1 MESKTKVAGPLAAA
15 GAVSLGLVLI
25 GACGIG
31 QEDTYVPPPPI
42 RSGPQA
48 AEPAQFTGEPSTSV
62 AKVLI
67 PPSPTWRMAPEPPPR
82 RTLPPEYQI
91 SVTASTGPGSE
102 PTTGETTRRV
112 TLSATPDPSAPAE
125 PGWTTA
131 SLPSP
136 PIEPAHTESPVP
148 APVPTSVIVAPD
160 PMEPGAPAPAG
171 PEPVE
176 PAPVEP
182 AAATPPAAE
191 PQAAPDDRAAPETG
205 PAESTSAE
213 PSPTPLPEVSAAPR
227 AAGPATESTTPE
239 ATPESGPEVPVPTIT
254 LPPGS
259 RIR

>member
-48 AEPAQFTGEPSTSV
+48 AEPAGFTGEPSTSV

-67 PPSPTWRMAPEPPPR
+67 PPSPSWRMAPEPPPR

-91 SVTASTGPGSE
+91 SVTASTGPGTE
-102 PTTGETTRRV
+102 PTAGETTRRV
-112 TLSATPDPSAPAE
+112 TLSATPGPAGPAE

-136 PIEPAHTESPVP
+136 PLEPAHTESPLPTPPPSTTVVI
-148 APVPTSVIVAPD
+148 APVPPEGAGPPPAEPPVAP
-160 PMEPGAPAPAG
+160 PSEPPAP
-171 PEPVE
+171 P
-176 PAPVEP
+176 PAE
-182 AAATPPAAE
+182 PPAAVDE
-191 PQAAPDDRAAPETG
+191 PGPPETSTAESV
-205 PAESTSAE
+205 PAESTPTQVPVAPRVAVPTTTPDSTE
-213 PSPTPLPEVSAAPR
+213 KPSLPTPTVTLAP
-227 AAGPATESTTPE
+227 
-239 ATPESGPEVPVPTIT
+239 VN
-254 LPPGS
+254 
-259 RIR
+259 

>member
-42 RSGPQA
+42 HSGPQA
-48 AEPAQFTGEPSTSV
+48 AEPAQYTGEPSTSV

-91 SVTASTGPGSE
+91 SVTASTGPGAG
-102 PTTGETTRRV
+102 PPANETTRPV
-112 TLSATPDPSAPAE
+112 TLSAPPDPSTSTE

-136 PIEPAHTESPVP
+136 PIEPAHTESPIP
-148 APVPTSVIVAPD
+148 APASTSVVIAPD
-160 PMEPGAPAPAG
+160 PAPPQAPAPA
-171 PEPVE
+171 EP
-176 PAPVEP
+176 PAP
-182 AAATPPAAE
+182 APPA
-191 PQAAPDDRAAPETG
+191 
-205 PAESTSAE
+205 PA
-213 PSPTPLPEVSAAPR
+213 AAPR
-227 AAGPATESTTPE
+227 AADEQPSPETGTTEDTSTESSSAPPPDVSPAPRVAVPTTEPATPDAIEESSP
-239 ATPESGPEVPVPTIT
+239 AVPVPTVT
-254 LPPGS
+254 PLPGS